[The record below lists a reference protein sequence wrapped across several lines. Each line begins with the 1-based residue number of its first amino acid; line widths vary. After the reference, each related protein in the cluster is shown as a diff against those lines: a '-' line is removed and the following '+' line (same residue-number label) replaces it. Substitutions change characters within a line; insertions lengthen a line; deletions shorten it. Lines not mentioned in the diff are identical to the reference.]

1 MRFMGA
7 VGWVSTNWF
16 ELLQSIGIVTG
27 LLLTAYAR
35 RMDATARKISNFL
48 AITERHQALWNQM
61 HERPELDRILDE
73 KATLD
78 KTPVSFQEQR
88 FVTLVAIH
96 VDSVHRAMK
105 SKMFPKMEGWQKDVK
120 EFFSLP
126 IPRVIW
132 AKVKHLHN
140 RDFVEFV
147 ESSIK

>member
-16 ELLQSIGIVTG
+16 ELLQSIGIMTG
-27 LLLTAYAR
+27 LFFTAYASR
-35 RMDATARKISNFL
+35 TDATARKISNFL
-48 AITERHQALWNQM
+48 AITERHQALWNQI
-61 HERPELDRILDE
+61 HERPELGRILDE

-78 KTPVSFQEQR
+78 RAPVSLQEER
-88 FVTLVAIH
+88 FVTLVTIH

-105 SKMFPKMEGWQKDVK
+105 GKMFPKMEGWQRDVK

-132 AKVKHLHN
+132 AKVKHLHD

-147 ESSIK
+147 ESSIE